1 MTFNIQHEID
11 QILKREGGFVN
22 HPADKGGPTNMG
34 ITQKALT
41 MWLAREATL
50 ADVEK
55 LSKQTARDIYYT
67 QYYIKPGINDLPEL
81 IRPIVFD
88 MVANSGKR
96 GIKLLQDAFNCHGY
110 ECGKVDGYIGQET
123 TSAAKAA
130 VEQMG
135 NELIKVLV
143 RRRVIF
149 YEGIVKTDPT
159 QRAFLAGWIV
169 RAESF
174 LPTAT
179 A

>member
-1 MTFNIQHEID
+1 MSFNIHHEIE

-22 HPADKGGPTNMG
+22 NPADRGGPTNMG
-34 ITQKALT
+34 ITQKTLT
-41 MWLAREATL
+41 LWLARQATV

-55 LSKQTARDIYYT
+55 LSKQTARDIYYS
-67 QYYIKPGINDLPEL
+67 QYYIKPGIDDLPEL

-88 MVANSGKR
+88 MVVNSGKR
-96 GIKLLQDAFNCHGY
+96 GIKLLQDALNCHGY
-110 ECGKVDGYIGQET
+110 DCGKADGRIGPKT
-123 TSAAKAA
+123 IAAAKAA
-130 VEQMG
+130 VERMG

-149 YEGIVKTDPT
+149 YEGIVKADPS
-159 QRAFLAGWIV
+159 QRVFLAGWIN

-174 LPTAT
+174 LPEAV